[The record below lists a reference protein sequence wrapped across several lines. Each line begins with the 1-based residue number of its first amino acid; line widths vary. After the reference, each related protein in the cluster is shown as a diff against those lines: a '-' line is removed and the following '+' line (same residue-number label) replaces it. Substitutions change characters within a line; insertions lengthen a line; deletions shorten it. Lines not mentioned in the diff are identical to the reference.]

1 MVTGEIIQTILLS
14 IILGSLGIVL
24 SDKLRIPGILFY
36 FAMGIIAG
44 PGVAGI
50 LNPQSLGNGLSIMIT
65 VFVIIILFEGGLSLD
80 IKQLSSLK
88 SVFVKEITLAV
99 IITVTAG
106 YLSARY
112 IAGLP
117 WEISII
123 FASLVVVT
131 GPTVIKPVLR
141 YIALSNKVKNFLNG
155 ESVLIDAVG
164 AILAIITLEFV
175 LTKNEIF
182 LSIAGFAGAL
192 IVGTISGIVFGFITK
207 YLVCR
212 TKLIPPASNSFFIL
226 GFVFLS
232 YISSEAVAP
241 ESGLL
246 TVVIMGIIMSTMNYR
261 EKESILKFKEQITR
275 IVISILFVILSANF
289 NIRHISLYLSEGLIV
304 VFILIISRFPIIFLS
319 TINEDFSFREKL
331 FISWLGP
338 RGIIALSVA
347 SIASIKLQ
355 NSGMANAYTLEILV
369 FMLISVTVLLQGTS
383 AKLLAEKMGILVKGD
398 RNLIILGVNSISL
411 NLAEKWRN
419 DKTAVLFVDSSK
431 KNCRLAAQKGF
442 NFIEGN
448 ALNPATYIGIDMD
461 DYSSVLAASDNNE
474 INVLFCTF
482 IKNNFGINNLYTILN
497 NKANEEL
504 AEIIHNEDIKLAFGT
519 KQSGDENFS
528 LDGFLSRLK
537 DIFSRKKQEFI
548 WFRITN
554 RDFINNGRGRYPL
567 PEGVTVFMVLRNEV
581 ERYIFHTAFELHLND
596 EICAIVSQESIEM
609 LEITLY
615 APAP

>member
-14 IILGSLGIVL
+14 IILGSAGIVL
-24 SDKLRIPGILFY
+24 SDKFRIPGILFY

-44 PGVAGI
+44 PGVTGI

-80 IKQLSSLK
+80 IKQLATLK

-99 IITVTAG
+99 IVTVTVG
-106 YLSARY
+106 YISARF

-175 LTKNEIF
+175 LTRNEIF

-192 IVGTISGIVFGFITK
+192 IVGTISGLAFGFIAK

-212 TKLIPPASNSFFIL
+212 TKQIPPATNSFFIL

-232 YISSEAVAP
+232 YISSEAVAA

-289 NIRHISLYLSEGLIV
+289 NIRYINLYLTEGLIV
-304 VFILIISRFPIIFLS
+304 VFILILSRFPVIFLS
-319 TINEDFSFREKL
+319 TIKEDFSVKEKI
-331 FISWLGP
+331 FMSWLGP

-347 SIASIKLQ
+347 SIAAIKLKS
-355 NSGMANAYTLEILV
+355 SGMENAYTLEILV

-383 AKLLAEKMGILVKGD
+383 AKLLAEKLGILVKGD

-411 NLAEKWRN
+411 MIAEKWRN
-419 DKTAVLFVDSSK
+419 DKTAVLFVDSSR
-431 KNCRLAAQKGF
+431 KNCKLAAQKGF
-442 NFIEGN
+442 ACCEGN
-448 ALNPATYIGIDMD
+448 ALDPATYFGIEMD

-482 IKNNFGINNLYTILN
+482 IKDNFGINNLYTILN

-504 AEIIHNEDIKLAFGT
+504 SEIIHNEDIKLAFGA
-519 KQSGDENFS
+519 KSSGDENFS
-528 LDGFLSRLK
+528 WDGFLSRLK
-537 DIFSRKKQEFI
+537 DVFSRKKQELK
-548 WFRITN
+548 WFQVTS
-554 RDFINNGRGRYPL
+554 RDFINNGRGKYPL
-567 PEGVTVFMVLRNEV
+567 PEGVTIFMVVRNNS
-581 ERYIFHTAFELHLND
+581 ERYIFHTSFELHLHD
-596 EICAIVSQESIEM
+596 EIYVMASQENYDI
-609 LEITLY
+609 LESTLY
-615 APAP
+615 AAET